1 MKKIDFKFGFIK
13 NKGTTFKK
21 NRFSPNR
28 AWKIMKLCFFFAF
41 VLIITFGVVMF
52 IAVDRGFLSKHDST
66 VDSFTT
72 EINFSGIEKIN
83 EIIEKKNS
91 NFEYFKSP
99 NTEVVDPYQN

>member
-1 MKKIDFKFGFIK
+1 MKKINFKLNFLK
-13 NKGTTFKK
+13 DKVVTFKK

-28 AWKIMKLCFFFAF
+28 AWKIIKVFFIFSF
-41 VLIITFGVVMF
+41 ILIIAFGVGMF
-52 IAVDRGFLSKHDST
+52 MAVDRGFLSKEDSAI
-66 VDSFTT
+66 DSFTT